1 MRAFG
6 NELRPFGAVRAAARR
21 RGTFEVAK
29 QALRGKLNRRKG
41 ILDFVSDA
49 LRDLLPGG
57 GFLSAEEF
65 GEVVDDDDESRIAA
79 ARAERADG
87 DGGVMKLA
95 SARDFE
101 FLGSDAHA
109 ERAAHELEDAAGGV
123 FAQKL
128 GERSGRGSAVAEHSR
143 GGGVD
148 AVERAAGVERQD
160 AGGNVFEDGFHQF
173 AAALDFFEGLLKAL
187 CELVNAFARFAE
199 LRGHLIE
206 GADQG
211 AQLIMGVRGDA
222 ILEVAACDLLGGLD
236 ESLNR
241 DGDALGEEQRYP
253 GGGEEEQQR
262 NQEQAEQDLVL
273 KETQMLILRRV
284 GARLGLDTAK
294 ARDEIL
300 RNAASDHE
308 PAARIRSAAREVQF
322 AANLP
327 DVRAA
332 GKILNLAERRAG
344 RKRGCA
350 GGFGAGFVD
359 APHDVKLGIGP
370 RGIAAKTALA
380 SRSGKPRNNISS
392 KTVEAL
398 VFLVSH
404 LGDQFAALLI
414 GNFERLGK
422 PDGHGAVDKRVTEE

>member
-109 ERAAHELEDAAGGV
+109 ERAAHELEDAAGGGV
-123 FAQKL
+123 AQKL

-273 KETQMLILRRV
+273 KET
-284 GARLGLDTAK
+284 
-294 ARDEIL
+294 
-300 RNAASDHE
+300 
-308 PAARIRSAAREVQF
+308 
-322 AANLP
+322 
-327 DVRAA
+327 
-332 GKILNLAERRAG
+332 KILNLAERRAG